1 MHFSKEQKKYFLNE
15 LKGTIT
21 NNFNF
26 TSKSLNQVSSA
37 I

>member
-1 MHFSKEQKKYFLNE
+1 MLFSKEQKKYFLAE

-26 TSKSLNQVSSA
+26 TSKGLNQA
-37 I
+37 AGLL